1 MGMTLYFF
9 VYRPIKSIWLRYRE
23 KFKDLGEAEL
33 DHFKAK
39 ANYSAKISSALNC
52 ELCKNNIIS
61 YVYECGHLIACEQCH
76 IDNSE
81 KRCPICQ
88 AISKK
93 YLKVYI

>member
-39 ANYSAKISSALNC
+39 ANYSAKISTYITLR
-52 ELCKNNIIS
+52 K
-61 YVYECGHLIACEQCH
+61 V
-76 IDNSE
+76 
-81 KRCPICQ
+81 
-88 AISKK
+88 KK
-93 YLKVYI
+93 TRG